1 MGMTKLGVR
10 SSLLMSRIARA
21 IKKIQEKKLRKGDLG
36 PWLLVG
42 FNDFNKE
49 QRREVVGES
58 REVSWFHKSHTAG
71 YIYIHYSG
79 AQTSAAGKMKED
91 EQTPLENAC

>member
-1 MGMTKLGVR
+1 M
-10 SSLLMSRIARA
+10 
-21 IKKIQEKKLRKGDLG
+21 G

-42 FNDFNKE
+42 FNDFNKDGNW
-49 QRREVVGES
+49 REAES

-79 AQTSAAGKMKED
+79 DQTSAAGKMKEE

>member
-1 MGMTKLGVR
+1 MGFWAKHMGMTKLGVR

-42 FNDFNKE
+42 FNDFNKDGKWWE
-49 QRREVVGES
+49 R
-58 REVSWFHKSHTAG
+58 
-71 YIYIHYSG
+71 
-79 AQTSAAGKMKED
+79 AGKSPGFTKA
-91 EQTPLENAC
+91 TPQAISTSITPGLKQARLAR